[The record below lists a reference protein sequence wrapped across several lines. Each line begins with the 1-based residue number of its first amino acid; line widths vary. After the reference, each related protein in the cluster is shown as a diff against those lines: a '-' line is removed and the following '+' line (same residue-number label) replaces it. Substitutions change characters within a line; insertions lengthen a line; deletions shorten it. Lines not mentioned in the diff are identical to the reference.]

1 MYMLEDMVD
10 LGLPDGVMWPTEFH
24 RKAAQALLLNNPE
37 IHTRDAL
44 NTGVSNI
51 LNIPDHKI
59 KSIKIN
65 DLPTYGFNV
74 STNISVTV

>member
-1 MYMLEDMVD
+1 MYILEDMVD
-10 LGLPDGVMWPTEFH
+10 LGLPDGASWPTEWH

-51 LNIPDHKI
+51 LNIPSHKI
-59 KSIKIN
+59 KTIKIE
-65 DLPTYGFNV
+65 DLPTYGFNI
-74 STNISVTV
+74 STNIGVNV